1 MPDKTLHKAPPG
13 QPAKINHSF
22 FKKNKISHLQFSVI
36 AMRNALRTEEE
47 PFKST
52 VMEEEEGGGGTQADE
67 AVLQAKEINRIR
79 STAGDEVSME

>member
-1 MPDKTLHKAPPG
+1 
-13 QPAKINHSF
+13 
-22 FKKNKISHLQFSVI
+22 
-36 AMRNALRTEEE
+36 MRNALRTEEE